1 MRIVNARRGTI
12 CGVLA
17 GAFAAGGLMLTV
29 EAATTRRAT
38 ATGGD
43 ASLRHQSVL
52 CVVPQRTPENWRAFA
67 GEGRRVRCGSIIG
80 PYAAKGPGDTPARR
94 RPFVSR
100 PVREVMIAA
109 GVTPPKTVTAKTQQI
124 Y

>member
-17 GAFAAGGLMLTV
+17 GAVAASGLMLTV

-94 RPFVSR
+94 RLFVSR

>member
-29 EAATTRRAT
+29 EAATTRRAID
-38 ATGGD
+38 TGGD
-43 ASLRHQSVL
+43 ASLRHQSV
-52 CVVPQRTPENWRAFA
+52 RAFA

-94 RPFVSR
+94 RLFVSR

>member
-12 CGVLA
+12 CGILT
-17 GAFAAGGLMLTV
+17 GAFAASGLMLTV

-94 RPFVSR
+94 RLFVSR

>member
-12 CGVLA
+12 CGILA
-17 GAFAAGGLMLTV
+17 GAFAASGLMLTV

-94 RPFVSR
+94 RLFVSR